1 MADMPIVS
9 KVKSFW
15 ERPEGKTGMLF
26 GGLGIAGLL
35 LVMAKWGSVLVAA
48 AQNTMILG
56 LYVVAAAAIGYVL
69 MDPRFRASVF
79 YIYKGIMRFI
89 TGLFIQIDPIGILRS
104 YVDDLKDNHGK
115 MNAQITKLRGTMRT
129 LKEQI
134 MANEREARDQMAIA
148 SQAQKAGK
156 QAQMALRTRKAGRLE
171 QSNRSYKDL
180 LTKMEVI
187 YRVLSKM
194 FENCGI
200 LIEDTEDQVKQKEIE
215 WRTIKQAHG
224 AMRSAMNIISGDK
237 DKRAIYEEAL
247 DIMAN
252 DLGNKIGEMERF
264 MELSENFMEG
274 VDLQNGVFE
283 EKGMEMLEKW
293 EKDAD
298 SWLLGSEKG
307 QIIADANNEAKVLD
321 LDKSLATGQQKDGHP
336 NTYGKLF
343 E

>member
-1 MADMPIVS
+1 
-9 KVKSFW
+9 
-15 ERPEGKTGMLF
+15 L
-26 GGLGIAGLL
+26 
-35 LVMAKWGSVLVAA
+35 
-48 AQNTMILG
+48 
-56 LYVVAAAAIGYVL
+56 
-69 MDPRFRASVF
+69 
-79 YIYKGIMRFI
+79 MRFI
-89 TGLFIQIDPIGILRS
+89 TGLFVQIDPIGILKT
-104 YVDDLKDNHGK
+104 YIEDLKKNHEK
-115 MNAQITKLRGTMRT
+115 MNAQISKLRGTMRT

-134 MANEREARDQMAIA
+134 LSNEREARDQMAIA

-156 QAQMALRTRKAGRLE
+156 QAQMVLRTRKAGRLE

-180 LTKMEVI
+180 LRKMEVI

-194 FENCGI
+194 YENCGI
-200 LIEDTEDQVKQKEIE
+200 LIEDTDDQIKQKEIE
-215 WRTIKQAHG
+215 WKTIKQAHG
-224 AMRSAMNIISGDK
+224 AMKSAMAIISGDK

-264 MELSENFMEG
+264 MELSENFMDG
-274 VDLQNGVFE
+274 LDLQNGVFE

-298 SWLLGSEKG
+298 SWVLGSEKG
-307 QIIADANNEAKVLD
+307 QIIADANDDSKVLD
-321 LDKSLATGQQKDGHP
+321 LDAVAKKPEPHA